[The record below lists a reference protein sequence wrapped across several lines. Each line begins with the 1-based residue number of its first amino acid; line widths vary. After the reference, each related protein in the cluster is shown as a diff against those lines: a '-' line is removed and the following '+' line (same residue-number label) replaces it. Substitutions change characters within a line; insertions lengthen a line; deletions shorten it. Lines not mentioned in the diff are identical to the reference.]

1 MTMNL
6 FIALFTTVLVAISA
20 LLFAKLRHQQL
31 QVRRCEA
38 RLARLED
45 DAGRERCRILELN
58 NKRELLADAVQ
69 GGTTAVESVHRL
81 IARTTFDLLER
92 IAEDDKSREGYRQAR
107 QFHDEASAGIYRAIR
122 TTNTQVHAIAE
133 GFIHLTRKRRQSTPE
148 RPRPPR
154 NPVTRLPPKD
164 D

>member
-1 MTMNL
+1 MINL
-6 FIALFTTVLVAISA
+6 LIALCTAGLIAACGILFVA
-20 LLFAKLRHQQL
+20 LGKQRHQ
-31 QVRRCEA
+31 VRYCEA

-45 DAGRERCRILELN
+45 DAGRERCRILELSS
-58 NKRELLADAVQ
+58 KRELLADAVQ

-92 IAEDDKSREGYRQAR
+92 IAEDDKSRESYRQAR
-107 QFHDEASAGIYRAIR
+107 QFHDDASAGIYRAIR

-133 GFIHLTRKRRQSTPE
+133 GFIHLTRKRRSPTSE
-148 RPRPPR
+148 RPRPA
-154 NPVTRLPPKD
+154 NPTVKRLPPKD

>member
-1 MTMNL
+1 M
-6 FIALFTTVLVAISA
+6 IALIA
-20 LLFAKLRHQQL
+20 LLCAAGLIALSGVLLVISGKQRQQL
-31 QVRRCEA
+31 RCCEA
-38 RLARLED
+38 QLAKLED
-45 DAGRERCRILELN
+45 DAGRERCRILELSS
-58 NKRELLADAVQ
+58 KRELLADAVQ

-92 IAEDDKSREGYRQAR
+92 IAEDDKSRESYRQAR

-133 GFIHLTRKRRQSTPE
+133 GFIHLTRKRRSSTSE
-148 RPRPPR
+148 RPRPSSPA
-154 NPVTRLPPKD
+154 VKRLPPKD